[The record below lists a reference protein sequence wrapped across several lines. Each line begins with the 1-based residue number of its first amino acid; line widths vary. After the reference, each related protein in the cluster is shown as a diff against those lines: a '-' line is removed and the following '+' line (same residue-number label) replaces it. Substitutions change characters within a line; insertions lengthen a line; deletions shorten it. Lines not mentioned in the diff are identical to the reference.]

1 MSNLTR
7 LTNNAYR
14 IRKLML
20 DKGLDA
26 FGNGRKPNEILVAF
40 LKEHKLKYVKWNPRY
55 KGFFTAELSNACTV
69 QDNIELFKVGLK
81 TFQPCTN

>member
-7 LTNNAYR
+7 LTKNAYR
-14 IRKLML
+14 IRSIML
-20 DKGLDA
+20 NAGLDA
-26 FGNGRKPNEILVAF
+26 VGKGKKPNEILVSF

-69 QDNIELFKVGLK
+69 DDNIELFRVWIK
-81 TFQPCTN
+81 TKQPCIN

>member
-7 LTNNAYR
+7 LTRNAYR
-14 IRKLML
+14 IRAIML
-20 DKGLDA
+20 SLGLDA
-26 FGNGRKPNEILVAF
+26 VGKGKKPNEILVAF

-69 QDNIELFKVGLK
+69 QDNIELFRVWIR
-81 TFQPCTN
+81 TYQPCTN